1 MENNNIIYYGD
12 NLEIMKSLLEE
23 KSDFIDLVYIDPP
36 FNSKRNYNILYKDR
50 NSEDDEILQQEV
62 FKDTWSNVHYR
73 QNLEEIKNLG
83 LLILDN
89 YLSFIKDSL
98 PPSYVSYLSMMAI
111 RIYYIKELL
120 KDTGSFYLHCD
131 PTMSHYLKTMCDLI
145 FGSDNFRNEIV
156 WKRTYA
162 HNDPRKFGRNQDIIL
177 FFTKSSNFILNV
189 QYESYDPEYIKTNFG
204 YNDERG
210 KYQSMTLTG
219 PGVNPNDETWQGY
232 NPSQSNRSWSIP
244 KRVVNRLVGDKKAK
258 TMSRIERLNL
268 LEKNNYIIFS
278 KNKIPRFK
286 EYLHEMPGTPI
297 QEIWTDINPIG
308 SQAKERLG
316 YPTQKPLAL
325 LTRIIQASSNEG
337 DLVADFF
344 CGCGTTVDAC
354 ASLKRNF
361 IGADISTIS
370 TGLIRKRLQEKHSL
384 IAGKHYEVEG
394 LPQNLEQAKMLAK
407 QDKFK
412 FQDWAVHYLAR
423 GIVNKKKTGDKG
435 IDGYLY
441 FKSPEKEPYL
451 CILEIK
457 GGENLSIS
465 QVRAF
470 IKTCQEDEK
479 RAGVL
484 LTMGNITD
492 GMKRECFAAGT
503 VFLDIPKCEIVNIE
517 DVMVG
522 KEPKVF
528 HLNSLYKNSKKE
540 TRTLF

>member
-177 FFTKSSNFILNV
+177 FFTKSSNFIFNV

-268 LEKNNYIIFS
+268 CGRNCN
-278 KNKIPRFK
+278 
-286 EYLHEMPGTPI
+286 
-297 QEIWTDINPIG
+297 
-308 SQAKERLG
+308 RL
-316 YPTQKPLAL
+316 
-325 LTRIIQASSNEG
+325 I
-337 DLVADFF
+337 
-344 CGCGTTVDAC
+344 
-354 ASLKRNF
+354 
-361 IGADISTIS
+361 
-370 TGLIRKRLQEKHSL
+370 
-384 IAGKHYEVEG
+384 
-394 LPQNLEQAKMLAK
+394 
-407 QDKFK
+407 
-412 FQDWAVHYLAR
+412 
-423 GIVNKKKTGDKG
+423 
-435 IDGYLY
+435 
-441 FKSPEKEPYL
+441 
-451 CILEIK
+451 
-457 GGENLSIS
+457 
-465 QVRAF
+465 
-470 IKTCQEDEK
+470 
-479 RAGVL
+479 
-484 LTMGNITD
+484 
-492 GMKRECFAAGT
+492 
-503 VFLDIPKCEIVNIE
+503 
-517 DVMVG
+517 
-522 KEPKVF
+522 
-528 HLNSLYKNSKKE
+528 
-540 TRTLF
+540 